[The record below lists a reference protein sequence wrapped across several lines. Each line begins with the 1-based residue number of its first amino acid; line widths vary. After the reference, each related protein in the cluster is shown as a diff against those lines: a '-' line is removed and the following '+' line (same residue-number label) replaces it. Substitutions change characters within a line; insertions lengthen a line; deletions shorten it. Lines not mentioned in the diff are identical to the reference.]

1 MSEEKMSVVRA
12 RHALKVE
19 HDIHSSDDWQNYLVL
34 VPQSTEEEFNNGS
47 KVANLEFYH
56 DNVANQRDDSPIAAN
71 PQVNTGLHGTGD
83 NVTGVPRQVLEA
95 IKEHGDSFNV
105 PGTTTKAYQII
116 GRRQKSENF
125 PGRLEKYPRPENIG
139 LPFFRGMYP
148 DLEALSIEGEHALDP
163 ISHSGEEYGKQYLK
177 DFNDLTNNQRKYV
190 KEAQN
195 VVDHAVYTAKPN
207 VLQGA
212 WAELDEDKKQKDND
226 GLEF

>member
-1 MSEEKMSVVRA
+1 MSEEKMGIHSARRA
-12 RHALKVE
+12 LEVQNK
-19 HDIHSSDDWQNYLVL
+19 IHSSDDWQNYLVL
-34 VPQSTEEEFNNGS
+34 VSESAEEQFNNGS
-47 KVANLEFYH
+47 KGIDLEFYH
-56 DNVANQRDDSPIAAN
+56 DNVANEREGMPIAAN
-71 PQVNTGLHGTGD
+71 PLVDTQLHGTGD
-83 NVTGVPRQVLEA
+83 NVTNAPRVVLEA

-116 GRRQKSENF
+116 GRRQESENF

-195 VVDHAVYTAKPN
+195 VVDYAVYAAKPN
-207 VLQGA
+207 VLQRV